1 MQQIN
6 IQYLKTA
13 YGELIIGGFD
23 GKLCLC
29 DWRHRRMREAID
41 KRIKNRLAATYVQAV
56 DEVSD
61 RAITQLQEYF
71 AGNRQVFDL
80 SLQLSG
86 TEFQIKV
93 WQHLLK
99 VTYGMTASYAQLSKK
114 MNNSQ
119 AVRAVAAANGA
130 NAISIIIPCHRI
142 IGSNGKLIGYAGGLD
157 TKQKLLQL
165 EGCSSGRGMTYSMDL
180 LGNT

>member
-6 IQYLKTA
+6 IQYFKTA
-13 YGELIIGGFD
+13 YGELIIGGFN

-29 DWRHRRMREAID
+29 DWRYRKMRETVD
-41 KRIKNRLAATYVQAV
+41 KRLKNRLVANYVQV
-56 DEVSD
+56 EDEVTD
-61 RAITQLQEYF
+61 AAITQLQEYF
-71 AGNRQVFDL
+71 SGNRKVFDL

-86 TEFQIKV
+86 TDFQIKV
-93 WQHLLK
+93 WQHLLQ
-99 VTYGMTASYAQLSKK
+99 VTYGTTASYAQLSKR

-157 TKQKLLQL
+157 IKQKLLQL
-165 EGCSSGRGMTYSMDL
+165 ERCSSGRGMTYSMDL